1 MTRDRDSKRTT
12 QAKGISERVPAALIV
27 LVRLLAR
34 QAAREFQ
41 TNRNSSV
48 VVSKLHEPEAR

>member
-12 QAKGISERVPAALIV
+12 QAMGIPERVPAALIA

-48 VVSKLHEPEAR
+48 VVSKLHEPEA

>member
-1 MTRDRDSKRTT
+1 M
-12 QAKGISERVPAALIV
+12 GIPERVPAALIA

-48 VVSKLHEPEAR
+48 VVSKLHEPEA